1 MKYTKSGSG
10 LFAHRCYSAPARGQ
24 PRTSPWNRRRQMR
37 KVYYN
42 SMRKISGAV
51 PFLAACLVAAAYAGA
66 QQTGGQQVSMKT
78 ASLETH
84 EGLTIS
90 AQPWTDASLYKEK
103 FPKKSPFAAG
113 IVAMQVVFRND
124 SNESMK
130 VSLNRIRLSFQ
141 IDQDNRQELQALTP
155 AQVADEVLKPGG
167 KDPAKSRAR
176 IPLPVSIPH
185 NGDKHWTELEQQAE
199 VAGVPANVIAPH
211 SSVQGLLYF
220 DLQGQFDLLNGA
232 HLYVPDVLVMENNRS
247 LTYFEIDLSRP
258 TGK

>member
-1 MKYTKSGSG
+1 
-10 LFAHRCYSAPARGQ
+10 
-24 PRTSPWNRRRQMR
+24 MR
-37 KVYYN
+37 KIYYN
-42 SMRKISGAV
+42 SMQKLSGAV
-51 PFLAACLVAAAYAGA
+51 PFLAACLMAGALAGA
-66 QQTGGQQVSMKT
+66 QQNGGQRASLQT

-90 AQPWTDASLYKEK
+90 AQPWTDAALYKEK

-113 IVAMQVVFRND
+113 IVAMQVIFRND

-130 VSLNRIRLSFQ
+130 VSLDRIRLSFQ

-176 IPLPVSIPH
+176 IPLPVRITH
-185 NGDKHWTELEQQAE
+185 NNDKPWTELGKPAE
-199 VAGVPANVIAPH
+199 VAGIPANVIAPH

-232 HLYVPDVLVMENNRS
+232 RLYVPDVLVMENNRS

>member
-1 MKYTKSGSG
+1 
-10 LFAHRCYSAPARGQ
+10 
-24 PRTSPWNRRRQMR
+24 MR

-42 SMRKISGAV
+42 AMRNLSGAV
-51 PFLAACLVAAAYAGA
+51 PFLAACLMTGTYADA
-66 QQTGGQQVSMKT
+66 QQSGGQRASLKT

-90 AQPWTDASLYKEK
+90 AQPWTDAVLYKEK

-130 VSLNRIRLSFQ
+130 VSLDRIRLSFQ
-141 IDQDNRQELQALTP
+141 LDQDNRQELQALTP

-185 NGDKHWTELEQQAE
+185 NRDKHWTELEQQAE

-220 DLQGQFDLLNGA
+220 DLQGQFDLLNEA
-232 HLYVPDVLVMENNRS
+232 RLYVPDVLVMENNRS

>member
-1 MKYTKSGSG
+1 
-10 LFAHRCYSAPARGQ
+10 
-24 PRTSPWNRRRQMR
+24 MR
-37 KVYYN
+37 KVYYS
-42 SMRKISGAV
+42 SMRKLSGAV
-51 PFLAACLVAAAYAGA
+51 PFLAACLMAAVYVDA
-66 QQTGGQQVSMKT
+66 QQSAGQRASLKT

-90 AQPWTDASLYKEK
+90 AQPWTDAALYKEK

-130 VSLNRIRLSFQ
+130 VSLDRIRLSFQ
-141 IDQDNRQELQALTP
+141 IDQDNRQEVQALTP
-155 AQVADEVLKPGG
+155 AQVADQVLKPGG

-185 NGDKHWTELEQQAE
+185 NNDKHWTELEQQAE
-199 VAGVPANVIAPH
+199 VAGIPANVIAPH

-220 DLQGQFDLLNGA
+220 DLQGQFDLLNEA
-232 HLYVPDVLVMENNRS
+232 RLYVPDILVMENNRS
-247 LTYFEIDLSRP
+247 LTYFEIDLSKP

>member
-1 MKYTKSGSG
+1 
-10 LFAHRCYSAPARGQ
+10 
-24 PRTSPWNRRRQMR
+24 MR

-42 SMRKISGAV
+42 SMRKLSGAV
-51 PFLAACLVAAAYAGA
+51 PLLAACVMAGAYAGA
-66 QQTGGQQVSMKT
+66 QQNAGQRDSLKS

-90 AQPWTDASLYKEK
+90 AQPWTDPALYKET

-130 VSLNRIRLSFQ
+130 VSLDRIRLSFQ

-155 AQVADEVLKPGG
+155 AQVADQVLKPGG
-167 KDPAKSRAR
+167 KDPSKSRSK
-176 IPLPVSIPH
+176 IPLPVNVPRSG
-185 NGDKHWTELEQQAE
+185 NDKHWTELEQQAE
-199 VAGVPANVIAPH
+199 TAGVPASVIAPH
-211 SSVQGLLYF
+211 SSVRGLLYF

-232 HLYVPDVLVMENNRS
+232 RLYVPDVVAMENNRS

-258 TGK
+258 AGK

>member
-1 MKYTKSGSG
+1 M
-10 LFAHRCYSAPARGQ
+10 
-24 PRTSPWNRRRQMR
+24 
-37 KVYYN
+37 
-42 SMRKISGAV
+42 
-51 PFLAACLVAAAYAGA
+51 AGTCADA
-66 QQTGGQQVSMKT
+66 QQSGNQRASLKT

-90 AQPWTDASLYKEK
+90 AQPWTDAALYKEK

-130 VSLNRIRLSFQ
+130 VSLDRIRLSFQ
-141 IDQDNRQELQALTP
+141 IDKDNRQEVQALTP
-155 AQVADEVLKPGG
+155 AQVADQILKPGG

-176 IPLPVSIPH
+176 IPLPVSLPH
-185 NGDKHWTELEQQAE
+185 NNDKHWTELEQQAE
-199 VAGVPANVIAPH
+199 VAGIPANVIAPH

-220 DLQGQFDLLNGA
+220 DLQGQFELLNEA
-232 HLYVPDVLVMENNRS
+232 RLYVPDILVMENNRS
-247 LTYFEIDLSRP
+247 LTYFEIDLSKS

>member
-1 MKYTKSGSG
+1 
-10 LFAHRCYSAPARGQ
+10 
-24 PRTSPWNRRRQMR
+24 MR

-42 SMRKISGAV
+42 SMRNLSGAV
-51 PFLAACLVAAAYAGA
+51 PFLAACLMAGSYAS
-66 QQTGGQQVSMKT
+66 GQAGNQRASLKT

-90 AQPWTDASLYKEK
+90 AQPWTDAALYKEK

-130 VSLNRIRLSFQ
+130 VSLDRIRLSFQ
-141 IDQDNRQELQALTP
+141 VDEDHRQELQALTSG
-155 AQVADEVLKPGG
+155 QVADEVLKPGG
-167 KDPAKSRAR
+167 KDPSKSRSR

-185 NGDKHWTELEQQAE
+185 NNDKHWTELQQQVDA
-199 VAGVPANVIAPH
+199 AGVPANVIAPH
-211 SSVQGLLYF
+211 STVQGLLYF

-232 HLYVPDVLVMENNRS
+232 HLYVPDVVVMENNRS
-247 LTYFEIDLSRP
+247 LTYFEIELSKP
-258 TGK
+258 AGK

>member
-1 MKYTKSGSG
+1 
-10 LFAHRCYSAPARGQ
+10 
-24 PRTSPWNRRRQMR
+24 MR

-42 SMRKISGAV
+42 SMRKLSGAV
-51 PFLAACLVAAAYAGA
+51 PFLAACLMAGAYADA
-66 QQTGGQQVSMKT
+66 QQSAGRASLKT
-78 ASLETH
+78 TSLETH

-90 AQPWTDASLYKEK
+90 AQPWTDAALYKEK

-130 VSLNRIRLSFQ
+130 VSLDRIRLSFQ
-141 IDQDNRQELQALTP
+141 IDQDNRQEVQALTP
-155 AQVADEVLKPGG
+155 AQVADQVLKPGG

-185 NGDKHWTELEQQAE
+185 NNDKHWTELEQQAE
-199 VAGVPANVIAPH
+199 TAGVPANVIAPH

-220 DLQGQFDLLNGA
+220 DLQGQFDLLNEA
-232 HLYVPDVLVMENNRS
+232 RLYIPDILVMENNRS
-247 LTYFEIDLSRP
+247 LTYFEIDLSKS

>member
-1 MKYTKSGSG
+1 
-10 LFAHRCYSAPARGQ
+10 
-24 PRTSPWNRRRQMR
+24 MR

-42 SMRKISGAV
+42 SMRKLPGAV
-51 PFLAACLVAAAYAGA
+51 PFLAACLMAGAYADA
-66 QQTGGQQVSMKT
+66 QQSGGQRASLKT

-90 AQPWTDASLYKEK
+90 AQPWTDAALYKEK

-113 IVAMQVVFRND
+113 IVAMQVIFRND

-130 VSLNRIRLSFQ
+130 VSLDRIRLSFQ

-176 IPLPVSIPH
+176 IPLPVNIPH

-232 HLYVPDVLVMENNRS
+232 RLYVPDVLVMENNRS

>member
-1 MKYTKSGSG
+1 M
-10 LFAHRCYSAPARGQ
+10 
-24 PRTSPWNRRRQMR
+24 
-37 KVYYN
+37 
-42 SMRKISGAV
+42 
-51 PFLAACLVAAAYAGA
+51 AGA
-66 QQTGGQQVSMKT
+66 QQTAGQPAT
-78 ASLETH
+78 LRAASLETH

-130 VSLNRIRLSFQ
+130 VSLDRIRLSFQ
-141 IDQDNRQELQALTP
+141 IDQDNRQELQSLTP
-155 AQVADEVLKPGG
+155 AQVADQVLKPGG

-185 NGDKHWTELEQQAE
+185 NNDKHWTELQQQAE
-199 VAGVPANVIAPH
+199 AAGVPANVIAPH

-220 DLQGQFDLLNGA
+220 DLQGQFELLNEA
-232 HLYVPDVLVMENNRS
+232 RLYVPDVLVMENNRS
-247 LTYFEIDLSRP
+247 LTYFEIDLSKSS
-258 TGK
+258 GK

>member
-1 MKYTKSGSG
+1 
-10 LFAHRCYSAPARGQ
+10 
-24 PRTSPWNRRRQMR
+24 MR
-37 KVYYN
+37 KL
-42 SMRKISGAV
+42 SGAV
-51 PFLAACLVAAAYAGA
+51 PFLAACLMAGAYADA
-66 QQTGGQQVSMKT
+66 QQSGSQRASLKT

-90 AQPWTDASLYKEK
+90 AQPWMDAALYKEK

-130 VSLNRIRLSFQ
+130 VSLDRIRLSFQ
-141 IDQDNRQELQALTP
+141 IDQDNRQEVQALTP
-155 AQVADEVLKPGG
+155 VQVADQVLKPGG

-185 NGDKHWTELEQQAE
+185 NNDKHWTELEQQAE
-199 VAGVPANVIAPH
+199 VAGIPANVIAPH

-220 DLQGQFDLLNGA
+220 DLQGQFDLLNEA
-232 HLYVPDVLVMENNRS
+232 RLYVPDILVMENNRS
-247 LTYFEIDLSRP
+247 LTYFEIDLSKS

>member
-1 MKYTKSGSG
+1 
-10 LFAHRCYSAPARGQ
+10 
-24 PRTSPWNRRRQMR
+24 MR

-42 SMRKISGAV
+42 SMRKLSGAV
-51 PFLAACLVAAAYAGA
+51 PFLAVCLMAGAYADA
-66 QQTGGQQVSMKT
+66 QQSGGQRASLKT

-90 AQPWTDASLYKEK
+90 AQPWTDAALYKEK

-130 VSLNRIRLSFQ
+130 VSLDRIRLSFQ

-155 AQVADEVLKPGG
+155 AQVADQVLKPGG
-167 KDPAKSRAR
+167 KDPSKSRSK
-176 IPLPVSIPH
+176 IPLAVSVPH
-185 NGDKHWTELEQQAE
+185 SGNDKHWTELEQQAE
-199 VAGVPANVIAPH
+199 TASVPANVIAPH
-211 SSVQGLLYF
+211 STVQGLLYF

-232 HLYVPDVLVMENNRS
+232 RLYVPDVLVMENNRS
-247 LTYFEIDLSRP
+247 LTYFEIELNKSS
-258 TGK
+258 GK